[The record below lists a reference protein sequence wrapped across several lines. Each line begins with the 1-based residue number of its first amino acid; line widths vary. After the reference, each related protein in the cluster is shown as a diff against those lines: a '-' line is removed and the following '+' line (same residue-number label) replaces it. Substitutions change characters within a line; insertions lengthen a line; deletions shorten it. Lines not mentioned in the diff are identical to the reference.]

1 MNYKRTKSLL
11 RWTRGLSFSLVF
23 VLMAVTWFTTENWV
37 SMLIGA
43 AVLMIVG
50 GLAGILQEVQKRRDS

>member
-1 MNYKRTKSLL
+1 L

-23 VLMAVTWFTTENWV
+23 AIMAATCFTTENWV

-50 GLAGILQEVQKRRDS
+50 GLAGIVQEVQKRRDL